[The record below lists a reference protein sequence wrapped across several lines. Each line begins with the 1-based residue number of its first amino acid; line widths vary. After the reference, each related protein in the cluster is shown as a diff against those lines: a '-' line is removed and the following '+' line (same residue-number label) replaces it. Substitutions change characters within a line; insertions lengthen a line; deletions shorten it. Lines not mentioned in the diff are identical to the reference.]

1 VVRSSAASD
10 VYKRQ
15 ILFLPQCGVFYCH
28 RDRHVGD
35 AGVPGT
41 LRAYDMSW
49 LRLQRTEG
57 TEHDFPLYAFG
68 GDSFVRRFYSD
79 RGLRDNRRV
88 SAWRISTGYL
98 PSSLQNRVVYR
109 AGHNSDAE
117 LPALPPDFIAGIDLR
132 TVPADYRAH
141 EFRNKLRNSSSAK
154 FDCRHY
160 VDGSHHYN
168 LQESCWIID
177 PEETHFVDVHVL
189 IDGIPNR
196 ESVVAIRNVTK
207 ISACDDHL
215 ELLERLTLRCR
226 QIRVSGAKGTA
237 RAKSSDVGSMF
248 ALGTRI
254 EKKESPTGVAVH
266 SKIPYAANGCV
277 SDSVLRGLVVDLA
290 TLGSR
295 CFPVVYSVVR
305 DTEENSGLS
314 PVPPM
319 DGVALPTG
327 GSCGRGGSDCDDE
340 NCVDDDDDDE
350 RDGGDCLRKELR
362 RKMEAQERRQRV
374 GYTVDMSINLGNS
387 SHYDVNDA
395 SQGYS
400 VWTEEVLGLGK
411 NWYFV
416 IPSVCGL
423 RPGTKTK
430 FSGMAVKL
438 GHGVAISWDGRV
450 IRHCTSVSCPDG
462 MERGFVARKRESPFR
477 NYLYGTFTA
486 AKEKIVEAGRAMCA
500 EAFCPGKPSPVKAVM
515 DRKKRP
521 NRRRRRPRG
530 GGARIESGDAV
541 VAGVGCPAVEFA
553 SVEPTVE
560 LPSVVPLVFGGWQVR
575 ATDLEVGGRYRIPRK
590 QKK

>member
-1 VVRSSAASD
+1 
-10 VYKRQ
+10 
-15 ILFLPQCGVFYCH
+15 
-28 RDRHVGD
+28 
-35 AGVPGT
+35 
-41 LRAYDMSW
+41 
-49 LRLQRTEG
+49 
-57 TEHDFPLYAFG
+57 
-68 GDSFVRRFYSD
+68 
-79 RGLRDNRRV
+79 
-88 SAWRISTGYL
+88 
-98 PSSLQNRVVYR
+98 
-109 AGHNSDAE
+109 
-117 LPALPPDFIAGIDLR
+117 
-132 TVPADYRAH
+132 
-141 EFRNKLRNSSSAK
+141 
-154 FDCRHY
+154 
-160 VDGSHHYN
+160 
-168 LQESCWIID
+168 
-177 PEETHFVDVHVL
+177 
-189 IDGIPNR
+189 
-196 ESVVAIRNVTK
+196 
-207 ISACDDHL
+207 
-215 ELLERLTLRCR
+215 
-226 QIRVSGAKGTA
+226 VSGAKGTA

-340 NCVDDDDDDE
+340 NCVDDDDDDDDE